1 MQDEERNNLF
11 RETKREQPA
20 ESNIV
25 FPETSRI
32 SLQIPSSSIYIYI
45 SAVTANDSSR
55 CCFFERNKKWISN
68 DTVEAEEE

>member
-45 SAVTANDSSR
+45 YIRGNR
-55 CCFFERNKKWISN
+55 QRLL
-68 DTVEAEEE
+68 TVLLLRKE

>member
-45 SAVTANDSSR
+45 YIYPR
-55 CCFFERNKKWISN
+55 
-68 DTVEAEEE
+68 